1 MTQSNDQSP
10 SGIRK
15 FLQGHWDAVIGA
27 QLARHVV
34 ETYATRIGSLALS
47 LIISIVVTRALG
59 PEGRGVYSVAV
70 VIGVLGVQIGNL
82 GFHASNTY
90 YVTRQRG
97 LFATLVGNS
106 LLMSLLLGGAVA
118 VVAGLLFFWWPQL
131 APLHGRILVLALL
144 GIPFGLAYLLIS
156 NLMMGIEQL
165 RLYNM
170 AELGNRLFNIG
181 LIGLAILS
189 SYSTAP
195 ALFAASLVALLVSL
209 AGLLWRSRHLLD
221 RAPWPSFTTFREHIP
236 FGLRAYA
243 VAVLGFLVLR
253 LDLLMVQYMLG
264 AEEAGYYSLA
274 VNLADTLLMLPAVVA
289 FVLYPKLSALT
300 DIQGKLTL
308 TRKAV
313 LATLALFLPML
324 LLFGAFARWIVPFV
338 FGAAFAPAVPAVL
351 WLLPGIFFLG
361 VETVAAQHLNSIGFP
376 PLQIAAWLGVL
387 VLNIGLNLRI
397 IPAYGI
403 VGASAVS
410 SLTYLLACALILLL
424 VWKESYV
431 RL

>member
-1 MTQSNDQSP
+1 MTQHNDQSP

-15 FLQGHWDAVIGA
+15 ALQNHWDAVIET

-34 ETYATRIGSLALS
+34 ETYATRIGTLALG

-70 VIGVLGVQIGNL
+70 VIGVLGVQISNL
-82 GFHASNTY
+82 GFHASNIY

-97 LFATLVGNS
+97 LFPTLVGNS

-131 APLHGRILVLALL
+131 APLHGGILVLALL

-156 NLMMGIEQL
+156 NLIMGIEQV
-165 RLYNM
+165 RLYNT
-170 AELGNRLFNIG
+170 AELGNRIFNIS
-181 LIGLAILS
+181 IVGLAILS
-189 SYSTAP
+189 SRSTAEW
-195 ALFAASLVALLVSL
+195 LFAASLAALLLSL
-209 AGLLWRSRHLLD
+209 VWLLCRSRAFLD
-221 RAPWPSFTTFREHIP
+221 RAPWPSLVTFREHVP
-236 FGLRAYA
+236 FGLRAYT
-243 VAVLGFLVLR
+243 VALFGFLVLR

-274 VNLADTLLMLPAVVA
+274 MNLADTLLTLPAVVA
-289 FVLYPKLSALT
+289 FVLYPKLSAMA
-300 DIQGKLTL
+300 DVRGKLNL

-313 LATLALFLPML
+313 LATLVVFLPML

-338 FGAAFAPAVPAVL
+338 FGAAFAPAVPAIL

-361 VETVAAQHLNSIGFP
+361 VETVAAQHLSSIGFP
-376 PLQIAAWLGVL
+376 PVQIAAWLGVL
-387 VLNIGLNLRI
+387 ALNVGLNLRI

-424 VWKESYV
+424 VWKKSHV
-431 RL
+431 PL